1 MPNTETGIGALEAS
15 ASDSS
20 IKIIVAE
27 GGETPAEAFKRVGLE
42 PDALR
47 VMCVTPLDVK
57 L

>member
-1 MPNTETGIGALEAS
+1 MPNTERGIAALEAS
-15 ASDSS
+15 AIDNS